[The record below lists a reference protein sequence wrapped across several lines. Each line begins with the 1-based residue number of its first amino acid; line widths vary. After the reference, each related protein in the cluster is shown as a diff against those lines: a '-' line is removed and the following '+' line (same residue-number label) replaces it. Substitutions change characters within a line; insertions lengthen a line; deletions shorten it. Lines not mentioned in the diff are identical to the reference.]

1 MAVVKTRD
9 SDVATGASEP
19 STRAAA
25 KEVSWWDISNYH
37 LKNVGCGFLQEPP
50 GDGPEGLLRYP
61 ALRLRP

>member
-37 LKNVGCGFLQEPP
+37 LKMLVVDFCRN
-50 GDGPEGLLRYP
+50 LREMD
-61 ALRLRP
+61 RRVF